1 MKPLSSCTH
10 SHNLW
15 ALLVAVPAHHTTLSA
30 LRQTTSS
37 TLTLTTLDL
46 PSHSVLLLHLDN
58 NGNQHPSQ
66 TEIASTTDMLALQL
80 INAHQ
85 LHRPQSGQVL
95 QLSHTTPQFHPPPFN
110 NSSLHHRLTLPSP
123 SHHLLSTV
131 DGALQVPVK
140 LALRWFPPLTWT
152 IGS

>member
-1 MKPLSSCTH
+1 MKPLNSCTH

-15 ALLVAVPAHHTTLSA
+15 VLLVAVPVHHTTLSA
-30 LRQTTSS
+30 LKQTTSS

-46 PSHSVLLLHLDN
+46 PSHFVQLLRLG

-66 TEIASTTDMLALQL
+66 TEIASTTDILALQL
-80 INAHQ
+80 TNEHR

-95 QLSHTTPQFHPPPFN
+95 RLSHTTPQLHPPHFN
-110 NSSLHHRLTLPSP
+110 NRFLLHRLTLPSP
-123 SHHLLSTV
+123 SHHLLFTV
-131 DGALQVPVK
+131 DGVLQVPVK
-140 LALRWFPPLTWT
+140 LALQWFRPLTWT

>member
-1 MKPLSSCTH
+1 MKPLNSCTH

-15 ALLVAVPAHHTTLSA
+15 VLLVAVPVHHITLSA
-30 LRQTTSS
+30 LKQTTSS

-46 PSHSVLLLHLDN
+46 PSHSVQLLHLDN
-58 NGNQHPSQ
+58 GNQHQSQ
-66 TEIASTTDMLALQL
+66 TEIASTTDALALQRT
-80 INAHQ
+80 NVHR

-95 QLSHTTPQFHPPPFN
+95 QLSHTTPQFHPPHFN

-123 SHHLLSTV
+123 SRHLLSTV
-131 DGALQVPVK
+131 DGVLQVPVK
-140 LALRWFPPLTWT
+140 LVLQWFRPLTWT